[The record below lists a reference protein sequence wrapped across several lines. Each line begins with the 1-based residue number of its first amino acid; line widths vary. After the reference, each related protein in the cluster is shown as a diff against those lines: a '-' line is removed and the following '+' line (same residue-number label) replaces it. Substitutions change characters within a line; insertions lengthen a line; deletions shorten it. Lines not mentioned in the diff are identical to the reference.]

1 MKRTLGFAVLVGTF
15 AMGSAAFADFAG
27 ADADG
32 DGMLSAEEFVA
43 AFPDATEA
51 TYLAADTD
59 ADGMVSEEEHTA
71 AVDAGILPAE

>member
-1 MKRTLGFAVLVGTF
+1 MKRTLGIAVLAGTL
-15 AMGSAAFADFAG
+15 AMGGAAFAEFADV
-27 ADADG
+27 DADG
-32 DGMLSAEEFVA
+32 DGLLSAEEFVA

-59 ADGMVSEEEHTA
+59 ADGMVSEEEHGA